1 MYEVGGFIWHVYE
14 LHNFLFHNAYLSGS
28 FFYSYFYDST
38 WVKLIC
44 TVMLSGVIK
53 LNIYTV
59 HNSKVKQ
66 YEHINWY
73 NINLRSEMFL
83 YTGVYPFKMS
93 EYIGYSGK
101 SKSLSSNWIL
111 IWFVHQYQYEDI
123 LLFVEQLIHY
133 VDQKQPFPIG

>member
-1 MYEVGGFIWHVYE
+1 
-14 LHNFLFHNAYLSGS
+14 
-28 FFYSYFYDST
+28 
-38 WVKLIC
+38 
-44 TVMLSGVIK
+44 
-53 LNIYTV
+53 
-59 HNSKVKQ
+59 
-66 YEHINWY
+66 
-73 NINLRSEMFL
+73 MFL